1 MILSDIIDVRL
12 CPDAR
17 GSQPPRLQEQHLGP
31 IAYSACCLAV
41 YSPASS
47 FHLATGGGDSAEALF
62 LPGVWCC
69 LGCGEE
75 GE

>member
-31 IAYSACCLAV
+31 IAYSAC
-41 YSPASS
+41 
-47 FHLATGGGDSAEALF
+47 
-62 LPGVWCC
+62 LPGCVQPSILLPFGHRGWR
-69 LGCGEE
+69 LS
-75 GE
+75 